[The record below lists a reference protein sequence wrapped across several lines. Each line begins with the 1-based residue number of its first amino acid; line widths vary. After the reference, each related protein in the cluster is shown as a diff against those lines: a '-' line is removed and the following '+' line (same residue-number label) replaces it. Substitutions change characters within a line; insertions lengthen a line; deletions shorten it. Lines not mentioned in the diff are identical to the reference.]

1 MGASY
6 EMELLDRWRLL
17 ADRQLI
23 KLRLREQ
30 RVLSLLAVQGPVS
43 RRRMAGM
50 LWPDSTEARAADSL
64 RVSLC
69 HIHQQCAGVIRCD
82 DGWVEIDPAVGIDLH
97 RLRHRLQQVL
107 LAPSAQSTPEDF
119 FLRIRQLLPDW
130 DEPWLFEEQEALR
143 QLQLRALEAR
153 SLQLLNLGLQE
164 QAWQLAQNALRLD
177 PMRESAASL
186 SARAESGQGNNA
198 SATAGLLQFIGR
210 LKSEL
215 GVEPSP
221 ELLHT
226 LTQLR
231 GA

>member
-1 MGASY
+1 MAASY
-6 EMELLDRWRLL
+6 EIELLDRWRLI
-17 ADRQLI
+17 ADCQPV

-30 RVLSLLAVQGPVS
+30 RVLTLLAVHGPVS

-50 LWPDSTEARAADSL
+50 LWPETTEMRAADSL

-69 HIHQQCAGVIRCD
+69 HIHQQCPGVIRCD
-82 DGWVEIDPAVGIDLH
+82 DGWVEIDPAVSVDLH
-97 RLRHRLQQVL
+97 TLRHRLQHLL
-107 LAPSAQSTPEDF
+107 LAPDADSLQEDI
-119 FLRIRQLLPDW
+119 FLNTRALLPDW

-143 QLQLRALEAR
+143 QLQLRALETA
-153 SLQLLNLGLQE
+153 SAQLLNLGLQHR
-164 QAWQLAQNALRLD
+164 AWQLAQSALRLD

-186 SARAESGQGNNA
+186 CARAESGQGNNA

-210 LKSEL
+210 LKTEL
-215 GVEPSP
+215 GVEPGP